1 MISLPNPKMTQT
13 QMTLKI
19 ETEDFITHLIE
30 DNYHDADIYEFIE
43 NHGEDNL
50 VEYYETYVQLGDDHS
65 YDAVDAFVEEF
76 GFECLENFEDAYHGQ
91 WESEAD
97 FAESFVNDCFDI
109 NLPDFIVIDWEA
121 TWERNLRHDFIFND
135 GFVFDRNF

>member
-97 FAESFVNDCFDI
+97 FAESFVNDCYGLDF
-109 NLPDFIVIDWEA
+109 PEFIVIDWEA

-135 GFVFDRNF
+135 GFIFDRNF